1 MCFKIESPSSHTTSA
16 DPLVYTILM
25 ERDIISY
32 NLSDLTKLLTD
43 LDQPRFRVKQLIRW
57 LYRDGATSY
66 SEMTN
71 LPAGLRSTLADHAP
85 LIAPTVVDRQVSQ
98 DGTRKY
104 VLSLGDGTYVE
115 TVGIPS
121 RSSKATRNEP
131 RHLTVCFST
140 QAGCAMQCAFC
151 ATGHEGLTRNL
162 SSGEM
167 IQQVLAVQNDFG
179 MRVTNVVSMGQGEPF
194 QNYDATLE
202 ALRFLNDKEGFGI
215 GARHIT
221 ISTCGLFNGIDRLA
235 DEPEQFTLAVSLHS
249 AQQKVRDLL
258 MPRCASQP
266 LDQLKS
272 HLKHYVAATGRRVSL
287 EYLLIAG
294 VNDTD
299 EALEALKAFCEG
311 LLCHVNLIPLN
322 QIEGSPWQ
330 PSSDS
335 TQRAWLEAL
344 KAVGKEAT
352 VRDSRGGD
360 IDGACGQLK
369 NKLRKNEVL

>member
-1 MCFKIESPSSHTTSA
+1 M
-16 DPLVYTILM
+16 LVYTVYM
-25 ERDIISY
+25 EHDIISY
-32 NLSDLTKLLTD
+32 NLSELQPLLEKLG
-43 LDQPRFRVKQLIRW
+43 QPRFRAKQLARW
-57 LYRDGATSY
+57 LYRDGVTSY
-66 SEMTN
+66 DHMTN
-71 LPAGLRSTLADHAP
+71 LPRALREQLAEVAP
-85 LIAPTVVDRQVSQ
+85 LVPSRIVDRQISQ

-104 VLSLGDGTYVE
+104 VLAFGDDTYVE

-121 RSSKATRNEP
+121 RTSKAKRNEP

-167 IQQVLAVQNDFG
+167 IRQILTVQQDFD

-194 QNYDATLE
+194 QNYESTLE
-202 ALRFLNDKEGFGI
+202 ALRFINANDGLGI

-221 ISTCGLFNGIDRLA
+221 LSTCGLFAGIDRLA
-235 DEPEQFTLAVSLHS
+235 KEPEQFTLAVSLHA
-249 AQQKVRDLL
+249 AQQQIRDSL
-258 MPRCASQP
+258 MPRCVSQP
-266 LDQLKS
+266 LDRLKQ
-272 HLKHYVAATGRRVSL
+272 HLIDYVSATGRRVSL

-299 EALEALKAFCEG
+299 ESLEALLEFCEG

-322 QIEGSPWQ
+322 QIDDSPWR
-330 PSSDS
+330 PSPAQV
-335 TQRAWLEAL
+335 QRRFIEAL
-344 KAVGKEAT
+344 QASGKEVT

-369 NKLRKNEVL
+369 NKLGLNNPL

>member
-1 MCFKIESPSSHTTSA
+1 
-16 DPLVYTILM
+16 M
-25 ERDIISY
+25 EHDIISY
-32 NLSDLTKLLTD
+32 NLSELTPLLKS
-43 LDQPRFRVKQLIRW
+43 LGQPRFRAKQLLRW

-66 SEMTN
+66 DEMMN
-71 LPAGLRSTLADHAP
+71 VPRALRETLSKQAP
-85 LIAPTVVDRQVSQ
+85 LVPPRIVDRQISH

-104 VLSLGDGTYVE
+104 VLAFSDGTRVE

-121 RSSKATRNEP
+121 RASKAKRNEP

-167 IQQVLAVQNDFG
+167 IRQILAVQLDFN

-202 ALRFLNDKEGFGI
+202 ALRFMNADEGLGI

-221 ISTCGLFNGIDRLA
+221 LSTCGLFTGIDRLA
-235 DEPEQFTLAVSLHS
+235 KEPEQFTLAVSLHA
-249 AQQKVRDLL
+249 AQQHTRDLL
-258 MPRCASQP
+258 MPRCAAQP
-266 LDQLKS
+266 LDRLKR
-272 HLKHYVAATGRRVSL
+272 HLLDYVSATGRRVSL

-294 VNDTD
+294 INDTD
-299 EALEALKAFCEG
+299 EALSALQEFCDG

-322 QIEGSPWQ
+322 RIDDSPWQ
-330 PSSDS
+330 PSSER
-335 TQRAWLEAL
+335 TQQRFVRALRAM
-344 KAVGKEAT
+344 GKEAT
-352 VRDSRGGD
+352 VRDSRGSD

-369 NKLRKNEVL
+369 NKIRQNDLL